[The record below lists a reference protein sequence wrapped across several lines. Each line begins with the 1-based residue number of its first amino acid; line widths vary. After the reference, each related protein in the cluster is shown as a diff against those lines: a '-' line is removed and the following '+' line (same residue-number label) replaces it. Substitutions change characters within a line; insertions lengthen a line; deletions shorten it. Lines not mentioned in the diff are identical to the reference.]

1 MPRSN
6 STEPSN
12 AKSNAVAK
20 GEGGNAI
27 VEFVGVMGI
36 LVVPAVIALV
46 VASALLLG
54 QSAVTAAARDS
65 ARAFAR
71 SDTVAEAWVR
81 AQSFADQ
88 ALESRGIDSGAFL
101 TISCSE
107 DPCLSPD
114 ATVSVRVEADIS
126 VPYLSPIRMSR
137 EATMPVDEFRAIR
150 D

>member
-12 AKSNAVAK
+12 AKSNGVAK
-20 GEGGNAI
+20 GEEGNAI

-46 VASALLLG
+46 VASAPLLG
-54 QSAVTAAARDS
+54 QSALTAAARDS

-88 ALESRGIDSGAFL
+88 ALESRGIDSGSFPHHLLLGRSLPKPGRYGVCQGGGRYLCA
-101 TISCSE
+101 
-107 DPCLSPD
+107 LSFTHPD
-114 ATVSVRVEADIS
+114 
-126 VPYLSPIRMSR
+126 VP
-137 EATMPVDEFRAIR
+137 
-150 D
+150 